1 MNFKIDSSINVQE
14 INNLIQSNESLKVLI
29 NNLFD
34 IIQRQ
39 NVVIAKSRDTQL
51 KYSDLFNKLVIKNL
65 YLGEH
70 YR

>member
-1 MNFKIDSSINVQE
+1 MNVKIDSSVNVQE